1 MSHERLIELVSAAT
15 DDELSSDERAEL
27 DRLIQQSP
35 EARRFRDEINRID
48 SILRKA
54 PELMPPETL
63 HERIMAAI
71 SLPSPRSW
79 QRKLASKVGWP
90 GSLTPSIVLR
100 YGMATAAGIVLATV
114 LYDSHPGI
122 SQPADITELLGTMAP
137 GRDRHEADIVD
148 TFAFRA
154 EGIDAQL
161 SLERRDGALLL
172 DIRVDAAES
181 VDISVDLAAAGARLN
196 ALAQTG
202 NPLESIEITGHV
214 LHVRGRGRPQ
224 LTALLHRI
232 EDAAFSAGNTIE
244 LEFSSD
250 GKLLQRGSLT
260 PAW

>member
-1 MSHERLIELVSAAT
+1 MSHERLTELVSVAT
-15 DDELSSDERAEL
+15 DDALSSDERAEL
-27 DRLIQQSP
+27 DRLIEQSP

-48 SILRKA
+48 SILSKL
-54 PELMPPETL
+54 PDLTPPETL
-63 HERIMAAI
+63 HDRIMAAI
-71 SLPSPRSW
+71 SLPSTRSW
-79 QRKLASKVGWP
+79 QRRLASKVAWP
-90 GSLTPSIVLR
+90 VSLEPSIVLR

-114 LYDSHPGI
+114 LYESHPGI
-122 SQPADITELLGTMAP
+122 SQPADITELFGTMAP
-137 GRDRHEADIVD
+137 GRGRQEADIVD

-154 EGIDAQL
+154 EGIDARL

-181 VDISVDLAAAGARLN
+181 VGISVDLAAAGARLN

-202 NPLESIEITGHV
+202 YPLEAIEITGHV
-214 LHVRGRGRPQ
+214 LHVRGRGRSQ

-232 EDAAFSAGNTIE
+232 DDTASAGDTIE